1 MTVNPYAFQYVS
13 GVENKLSPTPTFA
26 ETLSASLAYQ
36 YDPIF
41 ESIGNYFK
49 YRDAFDS
56 TYNPLQDME
65 GYEEYAP
72 DLIGA
77 NNQEHMFEMKRGID
91 DSKKRREVLY
101 NSSMLSQIGA
111 GIFDPI
117 NLFALPF
124 GGFGVGIAR
133 SAFRVGAGTAAIQTG
148 LEAARYPFDPVG
160 TVEESVFNVGTA
172 FAGGMILGGL
182 VSIPLTKRAKVQQ
195 RMQEDIRELNRQLG
209 IPEESVRGGEFV
221 YHGTNIKNKKIETF
235 IDTDGNLTLKGSAD
249 DFVGEKQFG
258 VSLGEDFDTSVTY
271 TAYKDKELMQRF
283 PDTEAGDDAV
293 IFRIKKSALEK
304 YKAKSEAMGEIFVS
318 GDMKIA
324 KGDFEVIRFGKNDTG
339 NQSVF
344 NSKLEAKEPFAETK
358 LEKLNARRESIP
370 KEEFGLNKNKDKLKT
385 AHDKVVNDIDTYQ
398 QSLQSSVSKPTK
410 VQNKKLNDLKN
421 KEKKIRLQIDGINR
435 AIDENNIELKEI
447 DKELHIRNQI
457 EITSQTAGIDDPYGF
472 DGNMFMNSFL
482 FKGVTTAMKR
492 ILQSDQPDSVKLA
505 FLKLANDSGL
515 RLNLNKYGK
524 SVGNSVHQNKEV
536 LNGEWITIH
545 DMSRKLY
552 SDVYHKST
560 PTFDVDVNKKGYN
573 DWLNEVSEKHIK
585 GLPLDENEKQLA
597 KMWTEHWTKW
607 EKRLKE
613 TGQIGDT
620 VSMQRKL
627 INNEVRLEKKSK
639 LIKEMED
646 KVPEQIAKV
655 DELIDSLNQSNL
667 TQGQKAQSILDDLEA
682 KKAEGFFTNRM
693 GELEKKLREQKSKG
707 VYFTPKQHNLFSKLI
722 EKKITKQYLSK
733 GQLERGRN
741 LRRSRDR
748 IKRDSEELEFTLQEI
763 KDTKIL
769 PPNEESFFPRFLLKD
784 KIRDNRDVFVER
796 LVNWFRD
803 NPKIIVRNKYGE
815 LEQKPALSPFEI
827 GKATQPEAL
836 LKRANETTDR
846 ILGLDDTSDESIQ
859 FFGHGVSKHFK
870 HRTLDIPNKL
880 ITEFIELN
888 PLKVM
893 RAYNQRVAGQ
903 YEFQKS
909 FNRSLDDVLDD
920 MDDEL
925 YAAGKSID
933 EINATRKD
941 FMHLH
946 DRIVGRVLR
955 DPNTL
960 DQKTARILRDMAQLN
975 YLGSAGFA
983 TLPDFAKI
991 VMEHELGDVM
1001 QGLLAILKDNR
1012 VKLSGAEGRLAGE
1025 LADLVKG
1032 DVHMR
1037 LVEDVTNNPL
1047 EDGIMTR
1054 VRNAY
1059 YFLNGLT
1066 PMTHTMKFIDSVVRG
1081 HSLIKLS
1088 KQIAEGK
1095 ATAQDTMKLAQY
1107 NIDES
1112 MARRIAAMPVEQTD
1126 GGLYLPNTIKW
1137 ADADATQ
1144 AFRSSMNSGILNT
1157 VLMGTPA
1164 DKPNIVDGIVY
1175 IPMRVAKRFGLS
1187 EDPKY
1192 RGYARIENGLLGLPF
1207 QFYSYTFAAT
1217 NKITAAF
1224 AQGQIKNRAAAV
1236 VTSVALGYLSMDLKT
1251 PDYVTDKMEWPDLLA
1266 RSIDNS
1272 GLIAMYSDFY
1282 YRALHTSAQLGGPDI
1297 GMGTINP
1304 KFPVKPS
1311 VIDPVTD
1318 VLGAGPSIATDITK
1332 GVMDVVQGNVSEGSK
1347 QVVRNLPGARM
1358 WFWKDEMN
1366 QLTNAFK
1373 SFGRY

>member
-1 MTVNPYAFQYVS
+1 MTINPYDFHYVS
-13 GVENKLSPTPTFA
+13 GVENKLAPTPTFG

-36 YDPIF
+36 YDPLF
-41 ESIGNYFK
+41 ESMGNYFK
-49 YRDAFDS
+49 YRDAFDA

-72 DLIGA
+72 DLVGA
-77 NNQEHMFEMKRGID
+77 NNSEHMFEMKRAID
-91 DSKKRREVLY
+91 ESKQRREVLY

-124 GGFGVGIAR
+124 GGFGAGIAK
-133 SAFRVGAGTAAIQTG
+133 SAFRVGAGTGALQVG
-148 LEAARYPFDPVG
+148 LEAARYPFDAVG
-160 TVEESVFNVGTA
+160 NVEESMFNVGTA

-182 VSIPLTKRAKVQQ
+182 VSIPLTKRAKVQVK
-195 RMQEDIRELNRQLG
+195 MQEDIRELNRQLG
-209 IPEESVRGGEFV
+209 IVEETPRGSEFV
-221 YHGTNIKNKKIETF
+221 YHGTNLKDKSLDSF
-235 IDTDGNLTLKGSAD
+235 IDGDGNLTLKGSAD
-249 DFVGEKQFG
+249 DFVGERQYG
-258 VSLGEDFDTSVTY
+258 VSLGEDLDSSVTY
-271 TAYKDKELMQRF
+271 TAYKDGQTRM
-283 PDTEAGDDAV
+283 PDTEAGDDSV
-293 IFRIKKSALEK
+293 IFRIKKTVLEK
-304 YKAKSEAMGEIFVS
+304 YKAQNEAMGEVFVP
-318 GDMKIA
+318 GEMKIA
-324 KGDFEVIRFGKNDTG
+324 KGDYEVIRFGKNDTG
-339 NQSVF
+339 NQSAF

-358 LEKLNARRESIP
+358 IEKLNARKESIP
-370 KEEFGLNKNKDKLKT
+370 KDEFGLNKNKDKLLT
-385 AHDKVVNDIDTYQ
+385 NRDKVANDIDTYKQ
-398 QSLQSSVSKPTK
+398 YLQSSVPNPTK
-410 VQNKKLNDLKN
+410 AQKKKLTDLQNK
-421 KEKKIRLQIDGINR
+421 ERKIQKQIDGINR
-435 AIDENNIELKEI
+435 TIDENNVELREIE
-447 DKELHIRNQI
+447 KELHIRNQI
-457 EITSQTAGIDDPYGF
+457 DIEAKTAGIDDPYGF
-472 DGNMFMNSFL
+472 EGNMFMNSFL
-482 FKGVTTAMKR
+482 YRGVTTAMKR
-492 ILQSDQPDSVKLA
+492 ALQSDQPDSVKLA

-524 SVGNSVHQNKEV
+524 TVGNSTHQNKEV
-536 LNGEWITIH
+536 LNGEWIIIH
-545 DMSRKLY
+545 DKSRKLY
-552 SDVYHKST
+552 SDIYHKSA
-560 PTFDVDVNKKGYN
+560 PTYDVDVNKKGYN
-573 DWLNEVSEKHIK
+573 DWLEEVSEKHIK

-613 TGQIGDT
+613 TGLIGDT
-620 VSMQRKL
+620 VSMQRKV
-627 INNEVRLEKKSK
+627 INNQIRLEKKSK

-646 KVPEQIAKV
+646 KIPEQAAKI

-682 KKAEGFFTNRM
+682 KKIEGFFTKKM
-693 GELEKKLREQKSKG
+693 GDLEKKLKEQQKKG
-707 VYFTPKQHNLFSKLI
+707 IYFTPKQHAFFAKLS
-722 EKKITKQYLSK
+722 EQKITKNFLSK
-733 GQLERGRN
+733 GQLERLRN

-748 IKRDSEELEFTLQEI
+748 IARDTEELEFTLQEI
-763 KDTKIL
+763 KDVKIL
-769 PPNEESFFPRFLLKD
+769 PPNEESFFPRFLLKH
-784 KIRDNRDVFVER
+784 KIRDNRNVFVER
-796 LVNWFRD
+796 LVTWFQE

-827 GKATQPEAL
+827 AKATEPKAL

-846 ILGLDDTSDESIQ
+846 ILGLDDTTDESIQ

-880 ITEFIELN
+880 ITEFIETN
-888 PLKVM
+888 PLRVM

-903 YEFQKS
+903 YEFQRS
-909 FNRSLDDVLDD
+909 FGKSLDDVLDD
-920 MDDEL
+920 MDDAL
-925 YAAGKSID
+925 FAAGKSMD

-955 DPNTL
+955 DANTW

-1001 QGLLAILKDNR
+1001 QGLLAILRDNR
-1012 VKLSGAEGRLAGE
+1012 VKLSTAEGRLSGE
-1025 LADLVKG
+1025 LADLIKG

-1047 EDGIMTR
+1047 EDGLMTK

-1088 KQIAEGK
+1088 KEIAEGK
-1095 ATAQDTMKLAQY
+1095 ATAQDVMKLAQY

-1112 MARRIAAMPVEQTD
+1112 MARRIAAMPFEQTD
-1126 GGLYLPNTIKW
+1126 GGLYLPNTMKW
-1137 ADADATQ
+1137 GDVEATE
-1144 AFRSSMNSGILNT
+1144 AFRASMNSGILNT

-1187 EDPKY
+1187 EDAKY

-1224 AQGQIKNRAAAV
+1224 AQGQVKNRAAAV
-1236 VTSVALGYLSMDLKT
+1236 VTSVALGYLAMDLKT

-1272 GLIAMYSDFY
+1272 GLLAMYSDFY

-1304 KFPVKPS
+1304 KFAVKPS
-1311 VIDPVTD
+1311 TIDPLTD
-1318 VLGAGPSIATDITK
+1318 ILGAGPSIATDITK
-1332 GVMDVVQGNVSEGSK
+1332 GVIDVVQGNVSEGSK

-1366 QLTNAFK
+1366 QLTNSFK